1 MNSLAKPRVG
11 GKSSAGAPFSQGTRM
26 PRTEFIATGF
36 HVPERVVTNDDLS
49 AIMDTSDE
57 WLADRA
63 GITARHWVADGEPG
77 AGLARRAT
85 LQALAKAGM
94 KASDLDCIVY
104 CTCPP
109 DHFEPGNGVFL
120 QRELGLSDIPAIDVR
135 NQCSGFVYGLSVADA
150 WIRAGQYRRV
160 LLVGAE
166 VHSRGLDRTT
176 RGRDTAVLF
185 GDGAGVAIL
194 GPTDDPRRGVLSTH
208 LYADGRHAEKLWVD
222 APGLAH
228 DPFISEQL
236 IREGK
241 HHAVMEGREV
251 FKYASILMPQSVA
264 AALEANHV
272 TPGDVKL
279 LVPHQ
284 ANLRIIE
291 MVQKAVGLRDDQVYT
306 NIDRYG
312 NTTAA
317 SIPIALDEALC
328 EGRLARGD
336 LLLLTA
342 FGSGFTWASAAV
354 RW

>member
-1 MNSLAKPRVG
+1 
-11 GKSSAGAPFSQGTRM
+11 M

-36 HVPERVVTNDDLS
+36 HVPERVVTNDDL
-49 AIMDTSDE
+49 AQMMDTSDE
-57 WLADRA
+57 WIVQRS
-63 GITARHWVADGEPG
+63 GIKTRHWVSEGETG
-77 AGLARRAT
+77 VTLARQAA

-94 KASDLDCIVY
+94 KPAELDCIVY
-104 CTCPP
+104 CTCTP

-120 QRELGLSDIPAIDVR
+120 QRELGVRDIPALDVR
-135 NQCSGFVYGLSVADA
+135 NQCSGFIYGLSVADA
-150 WIRAGQYRRV
+150 WIKSGQYRRV

-166 VHSRGLDRTT
+166 VHSRGLDKTT

-185 GDGAGVAIL
+185 GDGAGAVIL
-194 GPTDDPRRGVLSTH
+194 GPTEEDGRGILSTH

-228 DPFISEQL
+228 DPYISEELLAQ
-236 IREGK
+236 GK
-241 HHAVMEGREV
+241 HRAVMEGKEV
-251 FKYASILMPQSVA
+251 FKYASVLMPQSVA
-264 AALEANHV
+264 TALKANGLTAADI
-272 TPGDVKL
+272 TL

-291 MVQKAVGLRDDQVYT
+291 MVQKATGLRDDQVYA
-306 NIDRYG
+306 NIQKYG

-317 SIPIALDEALC
+317 SIPIALHEALC
-328 EGRLARGD
+328 EGRLKRGD
-336 LLLLTA
+336 VLVLTA

>member
-1 MNSLAKPRVG
+1 
-11 GKSSAGAPFSQGTRM
+11 M

-36 HVPERVVTNDDLS
+36 HVPDRVVTNDDLS
-49 AIMDTSDE
+49 RMMDTSDE
-57 WLADRA
+57 WITQRS
-63 GITARHWVADGEPG
+63 GIKTRHWVEEGETG
-77 AGLARRAT
+77 VTLARQAA

-94 KASDLDCIVY
+94 KPADLDCIVY
-104 CTCPP
+104 CTCTP

-120 QRELGLSDIPAIDVR
+120 ERELGLTDIPAIDVR
-135 NQCSGFVYGLSVADA
+135 NQCSGFIYGLSVADA
-150 WIRAGQYRRV
+150 WIRTGQYRRV

-185 GDGAGVAIL
+185 GDGAGAVIL
-194 GPTDDPRRGVLSTH
+194 GPTDDPKRGVLSTH

-228 DPFISEQL
+228 DPFISEAL

-241 HHAVMEGREV
+241 HRAAMEGREV
-251 FKYASILMPQSVA
+251 FKFASVLMPQSVA
-264 AALEANHV
+264 TALEANGL
-272 TPGDVKL
+272 TAADVKL

-291 MVQKAVGLRDDQVYT
+291 MVRKVTGLRDDQVYV
-306 NIDRYG
+306 NIQKYG

-317 SIPIALDEALC
+317 SIPIALHEALC
-328 EGRLARGD
+328 EGRLERGD
-336 LLLLTA
+336 LLILTA
-342 FGSGFTWASAAV
+342 FGSGFTWASAAI